1 MPRAGILIQLD
12 GSYHRWLADHSPPFT
27 LLLAVD
33 DATGSVVDALFC
45 NHEDSHNYFLLMQ
58 NLLRRRGIPLALYT
72 DRHAVFKHKSEY
84 QPLGRPPSSDGRWQN
99 WASR

>member
-1 MPRAGILIQLD
+1 
-12 GSYHRWLADHSPPFT
+12 
-27 LLLAVD
+27 
-33 DATGSVVDALFC
+33 
-45 NHEDSHNYFLLMQ
+45 MQ

-84 QPLGRPPSSDGRWQN
+84 QGALGRPPSSDGRWQN

>member
-1 MPRAGILIQLD
+1 MLIQLD
-12 GSYHRWLADHSPPFT
+12 GSYHRWLGDHSPPFT

-33 DATGSVVDALFC
+33 DATGSVVNALFC

-72 DRHAVFKHKSEY
+72 DRHAVFKHTPGIPGRPE
-84 QPLGRPPSSDGRWQN
+84 RPPSSDGPWQN
-99 WASR
+99 WVSR

>member
-1 MPRAGILIQLD
+1 MTAR
-12 GSYHRWLADHSPPFT
+12 PPLT

-45 NHEDSHNYFLLMQ
+45 QQEDSHNYFLLMQ

-72 DRHAVFKHKSEY
+72 DRHAVFKHKPGIPG
-84 QPLGRPPSSDGRWQN
+84 PLGRPPSSDGRWQN